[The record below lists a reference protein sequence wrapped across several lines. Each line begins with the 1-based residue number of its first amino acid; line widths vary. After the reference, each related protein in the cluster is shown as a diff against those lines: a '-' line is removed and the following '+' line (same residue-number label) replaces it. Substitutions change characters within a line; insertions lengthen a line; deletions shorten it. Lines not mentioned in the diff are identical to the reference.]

1 MFTPTIDAAALA
13 VALNLQGASGA
24 EAAEDL
30 LAEAVELLEG
40 AFEDAW
46 RPVPENTANGCVV
59 RVARSLREGKASGN
73 AGQLA
78 KTSNGDRVAS
88 ARAHAD
94 PLESVRHVLA
104 RHVVPL

>member
-1 MFTPTIDAAALA
+1 MFEPTIDAPALAAALSI
-13 VALNLQGASGA
+13 QSGSGA
-24 EAAEDL
+24 EADDL
-30 LAEAVELLEG
+30 LETALGLLED

-46 RPVPENTANGCVV
+46 RPVPVDVANDCVV
-59 RVARSLREGKASGN
+59 RVARSLREGKKAAN

-94 PLESVRHVLA
+94 PIESVRHILTRYVVL
-104 RHVVPL
+104 L

>member
-1 MFTPTIDAAALA
+1 MFTPTITAAALA
-13 VALNLQGASGA
+13 EALAVKGLSEAEQADLHA
-24 EAAEDL
+24 EALDH
-30 LAEAVELLEG
+30 LEQ

-46 RPVPENTANGCVV
+46 RAVPESVANSCVV
-59 RVARSLREGKASGN
+59 KVARSLREGRKAAN

-78 KTSNGDRVAS
+78 TTANGDRVAS

-94 PLESVRHVLA
+94 PLESVRHIIA

>member
-1 MFTPTIDAAALA
+1 MFAPTINAADLATALG
-13 VALNLQGASGA
+13 LQGSSGA
-24 EAAEDL
+24 SADDLLETAEDL
-30 LAEAVELLEG
+30 LAD
-40 AFEDAW
+40 AFADAF
-46 RPVPENTANGCVV
+46 REVPDSIANDCVV
-59 RVARSLREGKASGN
+59 RVARSLREGQKSAN

-104 RHVVPL
+104 RYVVAL